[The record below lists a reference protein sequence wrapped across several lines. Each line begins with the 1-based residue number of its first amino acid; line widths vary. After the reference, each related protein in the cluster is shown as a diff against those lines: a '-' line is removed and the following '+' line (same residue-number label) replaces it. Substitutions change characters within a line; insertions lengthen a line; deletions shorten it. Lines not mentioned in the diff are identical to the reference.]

1 MADRIAGKQDTAFQ
15 LPIYDSPLPGHLFA
29 PFRRLGQA
37 MLYRWY
43 YLRDEV
49 L

>member
-1 MADRIAGKQDTAFQ
+1 MQIDDGIVVDAFLQ
-15 LPIYDSPLPGHLFA
+15 TSLPGHWAA

-43 YLRDEV
+43 YLRDEI